1 VSCSWVPWAVSAAAR
16 ILLPR
21 HRARAVAVPQHVRVV
36 GLLVALCLLP
46 FVQVEAVAEEAAS
59 PSHEP
64 TAWSASVAPDST
76 LLVLAAASL
85 AEVLPHLAEAWRQ
98 AGGVEVQFSFDA
110 TSRLAVQALQ
120 SPSADAFFGADLE
133 WMKWLE
139 ERSAI
144 REGDAESVAANELVV
159 VVPTAASPP
168 AKPTD
173 LVHFPRIALA
183 GENVPAGRYA
193 RAALEAT
200 GVWAEVADNV
210 VRGGSV
216 RGALEWVARGEVPVG
231 VVYRTDAE
239 AEPGVRVA
247 FSFEEGSHP
256 PVLYWAAPLAATDAP
271 ESTDS
276 FLRFVGS
283 EEGRAI
289 FVASGFAEAV
299 SSAVPTSAQALVD
312 GAPIQPP
319 AVVSAVRLSLLVALL
334 ATLVGLVP
342 AVGLGW
348 VLARRE
354 FPGKALL
361 STLVMA
367 PLVMPPVVTGFLLLS
382 VLGGGTPLGSWLASL
397 GLPVPFTILGA
408 AIAAFVVGL
417 PLYVISIRGAF
428 EAVDPMYEELSWTLG
443 APPSRTFFR
452 VSLPLALPGIAAGAV
467 LAFARALGE
476 FGATVVLAGN
486 VEGSTRTI
494 ALAVYT
500 LLESP
505 SGRSTIWVLVGAS
518 VAISMLALLG
528 FETLSRRQKLRLD
541 DRHGR

>member
-1 VSCSWVPWAVSAAAR
+1 M
-16 ILLPR
+16 
-21 HRARAVAVPQHVRVV
+21 VAC
-36 GLLVALCLLP
+36 CLLP
-46 FVQVEAVAEEAAS
+46 FLWAEAVAGEAVRADVEPAVWSARAEPDSSLLILAAS
-59 PSHEP
+59 
-64 TAWSASVAPDST
+64 
-76 LLVLAAASL
+76 SL
-85 AEVLPHLAEAWRQ
+85 AEVLPRLAAAWRQ
-98 AGGVEVQFSFDA
+98 VGGAEVRFSFDA

-120 SPSADAFFGADLE
+120 SPSADAFFAADRE
-133 WMKWLE
+133 WMDWLE
-139 ERSAI
+139 QRAVVRAGTAVAI
-144 REGDAESVAANELVV
+144 AANELVA
-159 VVPTAASPP
+159 VVPAGASPLDTP
-168 AKPTD
+168 AEIAR
-173 LVHFPRIALA
+173 FPRIALA

-193 RAALEAT
+193 RAALEAA
-200 GVWAEVADNV
+200 GVWDEVAAKV

-231 VVYRTDAE
+231 IVYRTDAS

-247 FSFEEGSHP
+247 FAFEASGHP
-256 PVLYWAAPLAATDAP
+256 PVLYWAAPLSGSSAP
-271 ESTDS
+271 EATDS
-276 FLRFVGS
+276 FLRFVVS
-283 EEGRAI
+283 EQGRAI
-289 FVASGFAEAV
+289 IGASGFAQV
-299 SSAVPTSAQALVD
+299 VPS
-312 GAPIQPP
+312 GAQPP
-319 AVVSAVRLSLLVALL
+319 PPFAAVQAPAVASAIRLSLMVALL
-334 ATLVGLVP
+334 ATLAGLIP
-342 AVGLGW
+342 AVALGW
-348 VLARRE
+348 LLARRE

-417 PLYVISIRGAF
+417 PLYVITIRGAF

-443 APPSRTFFR
+443 APPRRTFFR
-452 VSLPLALPGIAAGAV
+452 VSLPLALPGIAAGAM

-505 SGRSTIWVLVGAS
+505 TGRSTIWVLVGAS

-528 FETLSRRQKLRLD
+528 FETLSRRQKLRLE
-541 DRHGR
+541 DRHGH